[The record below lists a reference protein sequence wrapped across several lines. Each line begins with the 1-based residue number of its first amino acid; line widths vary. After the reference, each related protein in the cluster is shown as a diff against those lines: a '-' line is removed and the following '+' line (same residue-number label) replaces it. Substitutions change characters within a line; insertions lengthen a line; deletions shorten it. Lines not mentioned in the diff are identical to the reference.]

1 MLFVRFLVLVL
12 ILVFFVL
19 ALVGTLTLPIYSHK
33 ITDYNQDGKVRV
45 SLWQIDVGQVT
56 VSGINATQV
65 PSSQAVRINYAGC
78 SSFRAAFR
86 AMQALSIAGTIFG
99 FYALLTSCLQCF
111 CRLKV
116 KLPLFLFMLLAFLCE
131 GALVVVGGIAYNTEF
146 CKKLNANGNLTSV
159 VFKGAGY
166 KLDTGYIIEIVA
178 AAGYLI
184 TFILTPFTQQLW
196 CGKC

>member
-12 ILVFFVL
+12 ILIFFVL
-19 ALVGTLTLPIYSHK
+19 ALVGTLTLPLFSHK
-33 ITDYNQDGKVRV
+33 ITDYNQNGKVRV
-45 SLWQIDVGQVT
+45 SLWQIDVSKVS
-56 VSGINATQV
+56 VSGINETEV

-86 AMQALSIAGTIFG
+86 AMQAFAIAGTVFG

-116 KLPLFLFMLLAFLCE
+116 KLPLFLFMLLAFVSE
-131 GALVVVGGIAYNTEF
+131 AALVIIGGVAYGTEF
-146 CKKLNANGNLTSV
+146 CKKLNENGNLTSV

-166 KLDTGYIIEIVA
+166 KLDTSYIIEIVA

-184 TFILTPFTQQLW
+184 TFIITPFTQQLW
-196 CGKC
+196 CGNC